1 MKRWGQ
7 VQRDLDYAQ
16 VAQQVF
22 LSLDAG
28 KVMKEAGQAVTTNP
42 LRIETIMGKS
52 FDPANPAPW
61 TERSVRAG

>member
-1 MKRWGQ
+1 
-7 VQRDLDYAQ
+7 
-16 VAQQVF
+16 
-22 LSLDAG
+22 
-28 KVMKEAGQAVTTNP
+28 MKEAGQAVPANP